1 MQYPA
6 LFSCGL
12 TSHENPKPEMH
23 ESLHFSMIFKAC
35 GWTEKLAEPT
45 DKHADPPNKKVITKV
60 TGNSFG
66 YQMTSILAIL
76 SAITILNETD
86 KIPDK

>member
-1 MQYPA
+1 M
-6 LFSCGL
+6 
-12 TSHENPKPEMH
+12 T
-23 ESLHFSMIFKAC
+23 FKAC

-45 DKHADPPNKKVITKV
+45 DKHTNPPNKTVITKI
-60 TGNSFG
+60 TGDSPG

-76 SAITILNETD
+76 SAITVLNEID